1 MTTYNKLKAHLE
13 KHQYKR
19 GRHKGDAPADHHKR
33 GKSHFRVVESHSTM
47 AVRMHNADLLTAYP
61 DGRVEFDTNGYMAYS
76 TTKMRF
82 REAMKFLTFRCLGIG
97 SRKVMGVVQSVL
109 ALADKY
115 IPFYDG
121 MVFDAEGNLLTPPVR
136 FEQRRIDKAEVKEL
150 MADLKESG
158 FLAAYPVLYAMAE
171 PGDQRMPN
179 FLSTRSLPTRTMH
192 RVFTS
197 SDEAHHWAD
206 TIAYFKFDRVY
217 NYNIGQQEVLEIGDA
232 KSCRSRLLTKLK
244 ADMYNVTRSDVTEI
258 LK

>member
-1 MTTYNKLKAHLE
+1 MTTYDKLKAHLE

-33 GKSHFRVVESHSTM
+33 GKSQFRVVESHSTM
-47 AVRMHNADLLTAYP
+47 AVRMHETDLITAYP

-82 REAMKFLTFRCLGIG
+82 GEAMKFLTFRCLGIG
-97 SRKVMGVVQSVL
+97 SRRVMGVAQSVL

-158 FLAAYPVLYAMAE
+158 FLAAYPVLYAVTG
-171 PGDQRMPN
+171 PGDIRMPN
-179 FLSTRSLPTRTMH
+179 FPPIRSMH

-206 TIAYFKFDRVY
+206 IIAAFKFDRIY
-217 NYNIGQQEVLEIGDA
+217 NYNIGQHEVLEIGDA
-232 KSCRSRLLTKLK
+232 KSCRSRLLTRLK
-244 ADMYNVTRSDVTEI
+244 ADMNNVTRSDVTEI
-258 LK
+258 RK

>member
-1 MTTYNKLKAHLE
+1 MTTYNKLKAHLDR
-13 KHQYKR
+13 HQYKR
-19 GRHKGDAPADHHKR
+19 GKFKGDAPADQSKR

-47 AVRMHNADLLTAYP
+47 AVRMYDTDLLTAYP
-61 DGRVEFDTNGYMAYS
+61 DGRVEFDTADHMAYS
-76 TTKMRF
+76 TTKLRF
-82 REAMKFLTFRCLGIG
+82 NEAMKFLTFPCYGIG
-97 SRKVMGVVQSVL
+97 SRMVMGVVQSVL

-121 MVFDAEGNLLTPPVR
+121 MLFDAEGNLLTPPQR

-158 FLAAYPVLYAMAE
+158 FLDAYPVLYAVAVSV
-171 PGDQRMPN
+171 DVRMPN
-179 FLSTRSLPTRTMH
+179 FPPIRSMH

-206 TIAYFKFDRVY
+206 IIAAFKFDRVY
-217 NYNIGQQEVLEIGDA
+217 NYKAHQHEVLEMGDA
-232 KSCRSRLLTKLK
+232 KSCRSKLLTRLK
-244 ADMYNVTRSDVTEI
+244 AGMYNVTRSDVTEI

>member
-1 MTTYNKLKAHLE
+1 MTTYDKLKAHLE

-19 GRHKGDAPADHHKR
+19 GRHKGDAPADQSKR
-33 GKSHFRVVESHSTM
+33 GKNQFRVVANPGKNTM
-47 AVRMHNADLLTAYP
+47 AVRMYNTDLLTAYP
-61 DGRVEFDTNGYMAYS
+61 DGRVEFDTNGYITSS

-82 REAMKFLTFRCLGIG
+82 REAMKFLTFPCYGIG
-97 SRKVMGVVQSVL
+97 RRRVMGVTQFVL

-115 IPFYDG
+115 VRFYDG
-121 MVFDAEGNLLTPPVR
+121 MLFDAEGNLRTPPER

-171 PGDQRMPN
+171 PVDVRMPN
-179 FLSTRSLPTRTMH
+179 FPPVRSMH

-206 TIAYFKFDRVY
+206 IIAAFKFDRVY
-217 NYNIGQQEVLEIGDA
+217 NSKAHQHEMLEMGDA
-232 KSCRSRLLTKLK
+232 KSCRTALLTRLK
-244 ADMYNVTRSDVTEI
+244 ADMYSVTRSDVTEL